1 MKKKKKEKVRKKLV
15 VDERYSNPDTNAEF
29 NKDMDLETEV
39 YEVINADN
47 IYNHEI
53 IEDDG
58 VSDNIPPL
66 GERP

>member
-29 NKDMDLETEV
+29 NKDIDLETEV